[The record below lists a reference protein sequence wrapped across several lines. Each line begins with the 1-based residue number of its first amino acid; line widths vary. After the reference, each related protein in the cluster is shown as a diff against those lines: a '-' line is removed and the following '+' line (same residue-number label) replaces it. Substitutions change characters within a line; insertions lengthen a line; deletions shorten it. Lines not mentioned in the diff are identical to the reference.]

1 MKKKTKKSGYT
12 RNRTAPQPDG
22 CASTGTSILA
32 RKDWLV
38 TLARLS
44 VGIGVLL
51 LFCLAGRG
59 DYEHL
64 TGVEI
69 NTVGEIDLM
78 IITSLT
84 AIVLGL
90 VCLKTEG
97 ALDE

>member
-1 MKKKTKKSGYT
+1 VKTKTKKSGFKPKSA
-12 RNRTAPQPDG
+12 APQPDG
-22 CASTGTSILA
+22 CVSHDTTILA

-38 TLARLS
+38 TLARVS
-44 VGIGVLL
+44 IGIGCLL
-51 LFCLAGRG
+51 LFAVAGRG

-69 NTVGEIDLM
+69 NTIGEIDLM

-84 AIVLGL
+84 AIVVGL

-97 ALDE
+97 VLNG

>member
-1 MKKKTKKSGYT
+1 MRRTQKKSGT
-12 RNRTAPQPDG
+12 NTNHTAPQPDG
-22 CASTGTSILA
+22 CASSGTFIIA

>member
-22 CASTGTSILA
+22 CVSSDTTILA

-44 VGIGVLL
+44 VGIGCLL
-51 LFCLAGRG
+51 LFAVAGRG

-69 NTVGEIDLM
+69 NTIGEIGLM

-84 AIVLGL
+84 AIVVGL

-97 ALDE
+97 VLNE